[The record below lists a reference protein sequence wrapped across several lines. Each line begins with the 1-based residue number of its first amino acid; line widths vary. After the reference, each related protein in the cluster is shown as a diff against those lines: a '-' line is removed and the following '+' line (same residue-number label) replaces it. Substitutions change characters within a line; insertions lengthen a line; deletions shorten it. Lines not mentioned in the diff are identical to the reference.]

1 MQLHIAFNPEP
12 EPMPSMSPLPDIGQ
26 VTDFSTAI
34 SGIVGTVLLVVVGLA
49 WMKARRWVEEVIL
62 DVKAT
67 KAQTVNSHKTNLRDD
82 LTLAIAKIDEVATE
96 VKGVKETQSSMET
109 QQTAMSAQQGVMY
122 EDLRD
127 TRRDVRFNIE
137 YTRDVDKRL
146 IEHERRR
153 DNKEEG
159 SS

>member
-1 MQLHIAFNPEP
+1 MQFYIVSTSEP
-12 EPMPSMSPLPDIGQ
+12 EPMPTVSPLPDIGQ

-34 SGIVGTVLLVVVGLA
+34 SGIVGTVLLLVIGLA
-49 WMKARRWVEEVIL
+49 WLKARSWIAEIIL

-67 KAQTVNSHKTNLRDD
+67 KSQTVNSHKTNLRDD
-82 LTLAIAKIDEVATE
+82 LTSVIEKIDGLA
-96 VKGVKETQSSMET
+96 
-109 QQTAMSAQQGVMY
+109 AQQSAMH

-146 IEHERRR
+146 HEHTR
-153 DNKEEG
+153 DTKEEG
-159 SS
+159 RS